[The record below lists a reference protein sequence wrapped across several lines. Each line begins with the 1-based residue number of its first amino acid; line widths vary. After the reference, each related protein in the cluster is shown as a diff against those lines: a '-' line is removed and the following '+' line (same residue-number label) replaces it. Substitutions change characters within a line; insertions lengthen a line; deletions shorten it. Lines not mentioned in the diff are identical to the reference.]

1 MGCASGGSILGANVV
16 FFISSVAWIGVTS
29 WITLLLI
36 KKALGSLRVKVRDE
50 MKGMDASQHGGRSY
64 TEFQTTVF
72 TFKTPGGGEHSMEM
86 RVRAGDAAKFAM
98 ALSEVMENSSN
109 GSDRGGSSG
118 GVSHGGSS
126 HAAADARMVFNAE
139 GGAVP
144 FGPGPAG
151 PGADGADAGTKS
163 SVKIVSAD
171 HVVVRDG
178 NVAYANHSVTPTAP
192 SRGGVHPPSPG
203 RAARCPGTSRGHTA
217 RARTSR

>member
-1 MGCASGGSILGANVV
+1 
-16 FFISSVAWIGVTS
+16 
-29 WITLLLI
+29 
-36 KKALGSLRVKVRDE
+36 
-50 MKGMDASQHGGRSY
+50 
-64 TEFQTTVF
+64 
-72 TFKTPGGGEHSMEM
+72 
-86 RVRAGDAAKFAM
+86 M

-118 GVSHGGSS
+118 GVSRGGSS

-192 SRGGVHPPSPG
+192 SRGGVHPPLAGSGVSMPGYVSRSHSQSSHVSLTVVDEDAASGRSSSSENASPPLG
-203 RAARCPGTSRGHTA
+203 ITKDGDPFDPFEDVN
-217 RARTSR
+217 RT